1 MTFPN
6 DASPGSID
14 PDWLGAPMYFA
25 GDDAATSLAR
35 VRSLGFDVRR
45 AEVVTQIEFGED
57 TRFLWVLARRA
68 GS

>member
-1 MTFPN
+1 
-6 DASPGSID
+6 
-14 PDWLGAPMYFA
+14 MYFA